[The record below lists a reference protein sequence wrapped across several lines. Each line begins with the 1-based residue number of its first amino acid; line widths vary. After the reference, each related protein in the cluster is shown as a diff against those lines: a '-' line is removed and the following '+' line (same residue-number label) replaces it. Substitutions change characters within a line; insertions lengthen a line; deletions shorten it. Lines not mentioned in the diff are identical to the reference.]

1 MRDAA
6 WGRMRRVSENGMK
19 RQASVA
25 SARRYP
31 DAESGRRGARE
42 RREPIIVARVHGRA
56 GRSPVRRSAVAQ
68 HGQMRVRRRDPPLAR
83 RAVQTVGRVRRR
95 SISAAAAAAAARRG
109 GGLRLN

>member
-31 DAESGRRGARE
+31 DAEPGRRGARR
-42 RREPIIVARVHGRA
+42 RREPIVVASADGRV

-68 HGQMRVRRRDPPLAR
+68 HG
-83 RAVQTVGRVRRR
+83 
-95 SISAAAAAAAARRG
+95 
-109 GGLRLN
+109 